1 MAGWTDLPSLRRRW
15 RTLPGEP
22 EEGFEKASEAGGV
35 EMQGL
40 QKAIHGDGGNRSSR
54 QQDPAEQVDDSHH
67 LMGGSAKELNAR
79 QLHMRLGLTYKSA
92 RFLVK
97 RLGEEV
103 RQGALGKKRNWLLEA
118 EGAHVVGKSSRK
130 RRFRAKKRTTLL
142 YVAEGKG
149 SSGPGVL
156 EQLKIKSLK
165 GFAKRTWR
173 RLSGV

>member
-1 MAGWTDLPSLRRRW
+1 M
-15 RTLPGEP
+15 
-22 EEGFEKASEAGGV
+22 
-35 EMQGL
+35 
-40 QKAIHGDGGNRSSR
+40 
-54 QQDPAEQVDDSHH
+54 
-67 LMGGSAKELNAR
+67 
-79 QLHMRLGLTYKSA
+79 
-92 RFLVK
+92 K

-103 RQGALGKKRNWLLEA
+103 MHGALGKKGNWLLEA